1 LRISGPYEKLLKVML
16 DHFEFLSV
24 KIIIKLA
31 KSAGFPD
38 FFQKEYEKADNN
50 NVVYVI

>member
-1 LRISGPYEKLLKVML
+1 MLEHYEV
-16 DHFEFLSV
+16 LSV

-38 FFQKEYEKADNN
+38 FFQIEYEKADNN
-50 NVVYVI
+50 TVVYVL